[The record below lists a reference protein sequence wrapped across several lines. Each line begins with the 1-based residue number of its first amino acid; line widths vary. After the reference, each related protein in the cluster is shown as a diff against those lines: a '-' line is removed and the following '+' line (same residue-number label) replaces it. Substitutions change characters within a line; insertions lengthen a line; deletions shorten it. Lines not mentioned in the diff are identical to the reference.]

1 MRVVTSVKVFNFY
14 FLFYLWEISWE
25 VSFVIAFLLGHLA
38 GNGLDIYAGKISQ
51 AELEA
56 KEAKEIFGDTFV
68 ELFCSIKDLEVN
80 AYNKIITAWE
90 REYLLL
96 NV

>member
-1 MRVVTSVKVFNFY
+1 MKKYFKIHSYLVSVGVGFLNFY

-56 KEAKEIFGDTFV
+56 KEAKEISKTINSFEKNG
-68 ELFCSIKDLEVN
+68 
-80 AYNKIITAWE
+80 
-90 REYLLL
+90 
-96 NV
+96 

>member
-1 MRVVTSVKVFNFY
+1 MKKYFKIHSYLVSVGVGFLNFY

-25 VSFVIAFLLGHLA
+25 ISFVIAFLLGHLA

-56 KEAKEIFGDTFV
+56 KEAKEISKNINSF
-68 ELFCSIKDLEVN
+68 ESHDL
-80 AYNKIITAWE
+80 
-90 REYLLL
+90 L
-96 NV
+96 

>member
-1 MRVVTSVKVFNFY
+1 MKKYFKIHSYLISVGVGFFNFY

-56 KEAKEIFGDTFV
+56 KEAKEISKTINSFEKNG
-68 ELFCSIKDLEVN
+68 
-80 AYNKIITAWE
+80 
-90 REYLLL
+90 
-96 NV
+96 

>member
-1 MRVVTSVKVFNFY
+1 MKKYFKIHSSFIGVGVGFLNFY

-25 VSFVIAFLLGHLA
+25 ISFVIAFLLGHLA

-56 KEAKEIFGDTFV
+56 KEAKEISKTIDSFEKNG
-68 ELFCSIKDLEVN
+68 
-80 AYNKIITAWE
+80 
-90 REYLLL
+90 
-96 NV
+96 